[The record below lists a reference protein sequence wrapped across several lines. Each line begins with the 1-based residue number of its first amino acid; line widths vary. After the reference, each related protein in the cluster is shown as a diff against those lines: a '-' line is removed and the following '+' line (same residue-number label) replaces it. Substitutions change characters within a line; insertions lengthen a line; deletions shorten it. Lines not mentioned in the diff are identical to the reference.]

1 MRFQTLLSRLRA
13 PRGAAGAGWS
23 APRRPRGAVTFEAP
37 PATPKGMA
45 AAIAAG
51 RTVMRCDWP
60 ILDGTASADE
70 YLHVHGWACCRA
82 GLEEVSVIAQGRRFE
97 PRTDVPRPDVERVL
111 PGVEGS
117 VSGFFLVLD
126 TRHWAPGLHELT
138 VRAIGQGGSAV
149 AQTGVVLIGPD
160 LPYRAWLRRSRRDG
174 ASEVEISP
182 TPGGAAPALA
192 VHVVETAGAL
202 DGLGAS
208 LVRQTHSN
216 WHRAVGSLGDTL
228 HAVAGGG
235 EPAVLVE
242 DRGALAP
249 GALARLA
256 TAMGRDPAPDLVYAD
271 EDAVMA
277 DGERGDAFLK
287 PGWSPELLLSTD
299 YIGPLLAI
307 GPRAASAAIAAE
319 SEPPWTIY
327 EVMLR
332 IVDAP
337 LSVERVP
344 ETLFTFAAPRVPAD
358 DPQTRDAI
366 EQLAARRGRRARVVP
381 LGRPGTRDVQWEL
394 DEEPLVSVIIP
405 SNSNDLLAR
414 CLRSQRERTAYPR
427 LEVVVV
433 DSSAAGLPCAGELL
447 EGLAHRVVPYHGRF
461 NFSRAVNIGA
471 EHASGDHLVLLNDD
485 TEVWSPD
492 WIERMLEHL
501 LTPGVGVVGCKLLYP
516 SGKVQ
521 HAGVVFARGASG
533 VGHINLGFS
542 ADAPGYRGMLQMARN
557 WSAVTGACM
566 MVSAELFAELDGFD
580 ESFESEFSDTDLCL
594 RAIEGGRRV
603 AWTPHAVLTHH
614 ERSSLPM
621 EVNRRDL
628 QRFGERWSSRY
639 SGGDPFYHPAF
650 LALSYEL
657 PRDGIPA
664 ADSLPPMEARPPS
677 EGASPPAAGTE
688 AEFEPSPRTVD
699 ELAKAISEG
708 RTAMRCDYPPLNG
721 KARAVGFLDIVGWAY
736 SRAGIDDVSV
746 YLDGLRYRA
755 KHGFARKVLED
766 RFGDELAGAGFELT
780 IELDP
785 QQSGWL
791 PLTVV
796 ARGTDGHAVG
806 VRGEVECRPAP
817 GLSAVPLGGDGADSV
832 SEPFEAP
839 AFGPVER
846 FVREDAQGTPLEAEH
861 EARYRW
867 ATEIVGDRE
876 VLDAGCGMGYGTA
889 ALAGAGAK
897 RAVGVDISQGA
908 ILDARERFGGV
919 GEFVAGDLHEL
930 PFEDDSFDVVVCFEA
945 AVHVRYPERALDELR
960 RVLRPEGV
968 LLLSVPNAAVY
979 PPGNPF
985 HLHEYLP
992 DEVEAA
998 LVRRFANV
1006 RLYRQQ
1012 SHFAS
1017 LVGNDATLAEP
1028 APERDLS
1035 RVRTLAQARPGEE
1048 LYTIAA
1054 ASDTELPDMST
1065 LTLLGGRLEERSW
1078 QDLPWSLQERVRIA
1092 EGKASA
1098 SGADAHA
1105 ARLETAR
1112 TFEFIQQAEERR
1124 REAEATLKDIMTS
1137 LSWRVTR
1144 PLRLGRR
1151 ALQRGRAV
1159 YRSFVPKRSRI

>member
-13 PRGAAGAGWS
+13 PRGAAGAGRS
-23 APRRPRGAVTFEAP
+23 APRRRREGVTFEAP
-37 PATPKGMA
+37 PAAPKGMA

-51 RTVMRCDWP
+51 RTVMRCECP

-97 PRTDVPRPDVERVL
+97 PRTDLPRPGVERAL
-111 PGVEGS
+111 RGAEGS

-138 VRAIGQGGSAV
+138 VRAIGRGGSAV

-160 LPYRAWLRRSRRDG
+160 LPYRAWLRRSRRAE
-174 ASEVEISP
+174 ASKVEVSL
-182 TPGGAAPALA
+182 TPGGAAPTLA

-202 DGLGAS
+202 GGLGAS
-208 LVRQTHSN
+208 LARQTYSN

-249 GALARLA
+249 RALARLA
-256 TAMGRDPAPDLVYAD
+256 AAMGRDRAPDLVYAD

-299 YIGPLLAI
+299 YIGPLVAI
-307 GPRAASAAIAAE
+307 GPRAAGAAIAAE
-319 SEPPWTIY
+319 SEPPRTIY

-332 IVDAP
+332 IVDAR

-344 ETLFTFAAPRVPAD
+344 ETLFTFDAPRVPAD

-366 EQLAARRGRRARVVP
+366 EQLAARRGRRARVVA
-381 LGRPGTRDVQWEL
+381 LERPGTRDVQWEL

-414 CLRSQRERTAYPR
+414 CLRSQRERTTYRR

-433 DSSAAGLPCAGELL
+433 DSSGGLASAGELL
-447 EGLAHRVVPYHGRF
+447 EGLAHRVVPYTGRF

-471 EHASGDHLVLLNDD
+471 AHASGDHLVLLNDD
-485 TEVWSPD
+485 TEVRSPD

-521 HAGVVFARGASG
+521 HAGVVFTRGASG
-533 VGHINLGFS
+533 VGHINLGFP

-557 WSAVTGACM
+557 WRAVTGACM

-580 ESFESEFSDTDLCL
+580 ESFESEFSDIDLCL

-621 EVNRRDL
+621 EVNQSDL

-650 LALSYEL
+650 LPLSYEL

-664 ADSLPPMEARPPS
+664 GGSLSPMEARPPS
-677 EGASPPAAGTE
+677 DGSGAPPAGTE
-688 AEFEPSPRTVD
+688 QEFEPSPKTVD

-708 RTAMRCDYPPLNG
+708 RTAIRCAYPPLNG
-721 KARAVGFLDIVGWAY
+721 KARAVGFLEIVGWAH

-766 RFGDELAGAGFELT
+766 RFGDELASAGFELT
-780 IELDP
+780 IELAAH
-785 QQSGWL
+785 QSGRL
-791 PLTVV
+791 PLAVV
-796 ARGTDGHAVG
+796 ARGADGHAVG

-817 GLSAVPLGGDGADSV
+817 GISEVPGGGESADSA
-832 SEPFEAP
+832 SEPFEAL
-839 AFGPVER
+839 ATGPVER
-846 FVREDAQGTPLEAEH
+846 FVPEDAQGTPLEAEH

-897 RAVGVDISQGA
+897 RAVGVDMSQGA

-945 AVHVRYPERALDELR
+945 VVHVRDPERALDELR

-979 PPGNPF
+979 PPGDPF

-992 DEVEAA
+992 DELEET

-1017 LVGNDATLAEP
+1017 LVGNDATFAEP

-1035 RVRTLAQARPGEE
+1035 TRVRKLGEGRPGDE
-1048 LYTIAA
+1048 LYTIAT
-1054 ASDTELPDMST
+1054 ASDTELPGMST
-1065 LTLLGGRLEERSW
+1065 LTLIGGRLEERSW
-1078 QDLPWSLQERVRIA
+1078 QDLARSLQDRVLIA
-1092 EGKASA
+1092 EAKASA
-1098 SGADAHA
+1098 SDADAHA
-1105 ARLETAR
+1105 ARLEAAR
-1112 TFEFIQQAEERR
+1112 SFELIQEAEERR
-1124 REAEATLKDIMTS
+1124 RKALKDIMTS
-1137 LSWRVTR
+1137 RSWRITR
-1144 PLRLGRR
+1144 PLRWGRSG
-1151 ALQRGRAV
+1151 LQRGRAV
-1159 YRSFVPKRSRI
+1159 YASLVLKRSRS